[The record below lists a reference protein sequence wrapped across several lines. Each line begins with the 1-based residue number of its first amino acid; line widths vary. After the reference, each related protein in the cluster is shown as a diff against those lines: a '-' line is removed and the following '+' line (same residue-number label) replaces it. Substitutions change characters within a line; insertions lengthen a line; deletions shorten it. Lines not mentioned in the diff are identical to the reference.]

1 MNNQNITEFLEYYL
15 NLPQSPEYAVM
26 IDAPWGA
33 GKTYF
38 IRNFLEKYYENKD
51 SKKERFL
58 WVSLYGLSSIEEIE
72 AAIFAQLHPMLSH
85 KGMALTGKL
94 LKEGLKAAINLDLS
108 TIKIPDYLKDID
120 NTVLIFDDVERC
132 SIEMN
137 KLLGYLNHFVENQ
150 NHKMILIANEQ
161 EIETH
166 SEQYKKIKEKLIG
179 KVFKY
184 EASSVE
190 KILSDF
196 IKNYFNDKS
205 LITLFYINHIKL
217 IVRIFNLADYSNIR
231 VLKQALQDFERLYK
245 TLDQEILDQPELMSS
260 LLRVFLILFFEE
272 KSSGYSIEKI
282 FFDQSRFVKE
292 YSKNGKESLSEE
304 ENKLKKIHDKYQD
317 IVNFSWSDILLGN
330 DIWLAIV
337 QSNII
342 NQKAIN
348 SSLKNSRYFQYENR
362 SGWYRLWDYQLLA
375 EDEFNQTFNNCLQ
388 EIEQNKIS
396 ELGELQHYFGLFLFF
411 SENNIRKAEAEEA
424 MEQIQHWIGEL
435 AEDKKLPDTSE
446 YPSWWGESWDNRRV
460 TSSEQDRY
468 KEFLD
473 FVKNKIQEQEK
484 SMYPDKVAG
493 LLKDMV
499 DDVHAFS
506 EKLIA
511 DTKGTSIYRK
521 NPILAHIDI
530 EEFFDKFYLAIPENR
545 YRIISALERRYEY
558 WGRNKEL
565 EPEKKWLQNLL
576 KKINGQKL
584 KFQDHQHLI
593 FLNRLELVVEE
604 IVKNWES

>member
-184 EASSVE
+184 EASS
-190 KILSDF
+190 
-196 IKNYFNDKS
+196 
-205 LITLFYINHIKL
+205 
-217 IVRIFNLADYSNIR
+217 
-231 VLKQALQDFERLYK
+231 
-245 TLDQEILDQPELMSS
+245 
-260 LLRVFLILFFEE
+260 
-272 KSSGYSIEKI
+272 
-282 FFDQSRFVKE
+282 
-292 YSKNGKESLSEE
+292 
-304 ENKLKKIHDKYQD
+304 
-317 IVNFSWSDILLGN
+317 
-330 DIWLAIV
+330 
-337 QSNII
+337 
-342 NQKAIN
+342 
-348 SSLKNSRYFQYENR
+348 
-362 SGWYRLWDYQLLA
+362 
-375 EDEFNQTFNNCLQ
+375 
-388 EIEQNKIS
+388 
-396 ELGELQHYFGLFLFF
+396 
-411 SENNIRKAEAEEA
+411 
-424 MEQIQHWIGEL
+424 
-435 AEDKKLPDTSE
+435 
-446 YPSWWGESWDNRRV
+446 
-460 TSSEQDRY
+460 
-468 KEFLD
+468 
-473 FVKNKIQEQEK
+473 
-484 SMYPDKVAG
+484 
-493 LLKDMV
+493 
-499 DDVHAFS
+499 
-506 EKLIA
+506 
-511 DTKGTSIYRK
+511 
-521 NPILAHIDI
+521 
-530 EEFFDKFYLAIPENR
+530 
-545 YRIISALERRYEY
+545 
-558 WGRNKEL
+558 
-565 EPEKKWLQNLL
+565 
-576 KKINGQKL
+576 
-584 KFQDHQHLI
+584 
-593 FLNRLELVVEE
+593 
-604 IVKNWES
+604 